1 MNKKRYK
8 QTVFQLILLVLILV
22 FQTGNAYSE
31 NRRNLVNLK
40 GNWKFSIGDD
50 PAWASPTYD
59 DSDWEKVFVPNS
71 WERNGFEGY
80 NGFAWYRKSFQISLP
95 FNQAY
100 LYLDMGHVDDV
111 DEVYI
116 NGVFVGASGNFPPL
130 VETAYDVPRMYPIPA
145 ELIHKSGQNLIAVRV
160 YDEYHEGGIMSGE
173 LGIFVDIDQ
182 EKMEVDL
189 TGYWDFESAC
199 DIDKGNLK
207 LETYREGKIF
217 VPGFWE
223 ARGYNG
229 CDGQAK
235 YSKKF
240 EYSSQLL
247 NSDKAL
253 VLGVIDDRDE
263 VYLNGNRLEWIKS
276 KSHRLRR
283 YNQSNHL
290 SFRVYP
296 IPSNLFFRGGT
307 NVLEVFVNDH
317 GGPGGIYRG
326 PIGIASRGIAET
338 ILNKENKEK
347 RSDWERFFDYWL
359 D

>member
-1 MNKKRYK
+1 M
-8 QTVFQLILLVLILV
+8 

-31 NRRNLVNLK
+31 DLRSLANLK

-50 PAWASPTYD
+50 PNWAIPNYD
-59 DSDWEKVFVPNS
+59 DSDWENVFVPSS
-71 WERNGFEGY
+71 WEANGYEGY
-80 NGFAWYRKSFQISLP
+80 NGFAWYRKSFQVRFP
-95 FNQAY
+95 FNQEY
-100 LYLDMGHVDDV
+100 LYLNMGYIDDV

-116 NGVFVGASGNFPPL
+116 NGELVGASGDFPPL
-130 VETAYDVPRMYPIPA
+130 MTTAYQVPRMYPIPVD
-145 ELIHKSGQNLIAVRV
+145 LINRSGKNTIAVRV
-160 YDEYHEGGIMSGE
+160 YDEYHEGGIMNGE
-173 LGIFVDIDQ
+173 IGIFVDTDQ

-199 DIDKGNLK
+199 SLDKGNLK
-207 LETYREGKIF
+207 RITYREGKIF

-223 ARGYNG
+223 ARGYND

-235 YSKKF
+235 YTKEF
-240 EYSSQLL
+240 EYPSQLL

-276 KSHRLRR
+276 KSHRWRR
-283 YNQSNHL
+283 FNQSNHL

-296 IPSNLFFRGGT
+296 IPSKLFFRGGT
-307 NVLEVFVNDH
+307 NVLEVLVTDH

-326 PIGIASRGIAET
+326 PIGITSREIAET
-338 ILNKENKEK
+338 MLNKENKEK
-347 RSDWERFFDYWL
+347 RSTWDIFFDNWL